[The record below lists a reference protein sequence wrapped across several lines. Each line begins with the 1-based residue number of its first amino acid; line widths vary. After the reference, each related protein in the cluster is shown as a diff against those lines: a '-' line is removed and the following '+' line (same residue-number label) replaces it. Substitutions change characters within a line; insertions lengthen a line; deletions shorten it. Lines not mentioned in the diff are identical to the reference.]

1 MLEVGM
7 DVTERMQTALDEYR
21 SESDVLGGFLAEKVV
36 HVQGKRLQT
45 SALYAAYT
53 AQMRICGTRPMSVQ
67 AFVGEVKK
75 RYNVFHDHRL
85 GNVVL
90 DAEMAN
96 L

>member
-1 MLEVGM
+1 MLETGM
-7 DVTERMQTALDEYR
+7 DVSPRMQTALDEYC
-21 SESDVLGGFLAEKVV
+21 SESDAVSGFLAEKIVSAE
-36 HVQGKRLQT
+36 GKRLQA

-53 AQMRICGTRPMSVQ
+53 AQTRLCGARPMSVQ

-75 RYNVFHDHRL
+75 RYNVFHDHKL

-90 DAEMAN
+90 DAELAN